1 MSQPA
6 ELKTLADFSEALR
19 QTDGVLMVVYFYAKW
34 CGPCRAFGPRF
45 DELAASTTS
54 PTAAARFYK
63 VDVDANEE
71 SADRYNVTAMPTVIL
86 FKDNGKVGFVVVR
99 LDGIETTTTKSKIRL
114 THYTEARRGYRG
126 RFQGD
131 RGARR

>member
-45 DELAASTTS
+45 DELARTTS
-54 PTAAARFYK
+54 PSAAARFYK
-63 VDVDANEE
+63 VDVDTNEE

-99 LDGIETTTTKSKIRL
+99 LDEIETITTKSKVRL
-114 THYTEARRGYRG
+114 THYTEARRGHRG
-126 RFQGD
+126 RYQGD